1 MWRYFLLKKYVALGI
16 VSKNMSGV
24 HPKDVCDQNQQQQS
38 SSVDAQHDKYGSTCE
53 QNQERQSSSVDLHY
67 EEFGSSGDI
76 NRQRQKSSVGLKDE
90 QYGSSDDQNQQQ
102 QTFSIDPDAKKHDAQ
117 KQQMQATSDGPHH
130 EQYGSSGEQNQE
142 LLRSSDDPQIEQH
155 NSSGGQNQQQQSC
168 SKEPDVNKLGT
179 PSDQNQRKQSSSD
192 DPHHDKYGS
201 SGDQTQQQSSSDD
214 PQLEQYARSDEQN
227 QQKQSMSYDPHHEQ
241 YGSSGDQTQQ
251 QQSSSDDPQLEQYAR
266 SDEQN
271 QQKQSMSYDPHHE
284 QYGSSGDQTQQ
295 QQSSSDDPQ
304 LEQYARSNEQN
315 QQKQS
320 RSDDPHHEQYGS
332 PGNQS
337 QQESWSDNPHHEQ
350 HDSFGGQNQKQYGIF
365 NEPSQQKDDSSLYQ
379 DMHIHQGPQRPTPQR
394 YNGSGDK
401 HLSSGSHDLNKHD
414 IDSEADEQ
422 CVDEFGQDGLY
433 NIGQD
438 FDLNGGLPSTHLQI
452 SQNQR
457 SEAAR
462 EDLEQNSQTNSNK
475 NGNKMLSMAQ
485 SEGEKN
491 SMDMDEI
498 SQKTQLIQ
506 FDGSGVLKGPIS
518 KHSDE
523 TENHNPQTNST
534 DGDDLLHFAEGNEE
548 LRYGDTD
555 SISQTTQLRQPND
568 RNVLKRHIS
577 QGNEGA
583 FDHNPHT
590 KSITEGQGEMKSVE
604 MDNDLQTRQLR
615 QPNDSIFLKGL
626 ITHRSAP
633 PMRNAMGT
641 PFDSDNNWDNDLP
654 IICLEQRNRDA
665 IVENNDMTVENVEVH
680 TVPEDAQRTLKAVC
694 DDTKADTELDD
705 MSKEI
710 DAANVDVPTD
720 GTDDRAPDNVT
731 LHRSQHQGKFR
742 WNISFLWINHH
753 WEGLLLYKCKIQKN
767 WCTVTVAPTIEH
779 YGGHSRTHAN
789 QRWDHVPGRSQRL
802 LLG

>member
-1 MWRYFLLKKYVALGI
+1 MLNAVTECMYKCEHIFINKYVALGI

-24 HPKDVCDQNQQQQS
+24 HPKDVCDQSQQQQS

-76 NRQRQKSSVGLKDE
+76 NRQRQKSSIGLKDE

-168 SKEPDVNKLGT
+168 SNEPDVDNFGT
-179 PSDQNQRKQSSSD
+179 PGDQNQRKQSSSD
-192 DPHHDKYGS
+192 DPHHDQYGS
-201 SGDQTQQQSSSDD
+201 SGDQMQQQQSSYDDPQLDQYARSDEQNQQKQIMSDDPHDDQYDSSVDQTQQQQNSSDD

-227 QQKQSMSYDPHHEQ
+227 QQKQSRFDVPHHEQ
-241 YGSSGDQTQQ
+241 YG
-251 QQSSSDDPQLEQYAR
+251 
-266 SDEQN
+266 N
-271 QQKQSMSYDPHHE
+271 
-284 QYGSSGDQTQQ
+284 
-295 QQSSSDDPQ
+295 
-304 LEQYARSNEQN
+304 
-315 QQKQS
+315 
-320 RSDDPHHEQYGS
+320 
-332 PGNQS
+332 PGYQS

-365 NEPSQQKDDSSLYQ
+365 SEPSQQKDDSSLYQ
-379 DMHIHQGPQRPTPQR
+379 DMRIHQGPQRPTPQR

-414 IDSEADEQ
+414 IDSEAAEQ
-422 CVDEFGQDGLY
+422 CVDEFGQDGLH

-462 EDLEQNSQTNSNK
+462 EDLEQNSQTISNK
-475 NGNKMLSMAQ
+475 NGNKVLSMAQ
-485 SEGEKN
+485 SEGEEN

-498 SQKTQLIQ
+498 SQMTQQIQ
-506 FDGSGVLKGPIS
+506 FDGSDVLKGPIS

-534 DGDDLLHFAEGNEE
+534 GGDDVLHIAEGNEE
-548 LRYGDTD
+548 VRYGDTD

-568 RNVLKRHIS
+568 HNVLKRHIS

-583 FDHNPHT
+583 FDHNPNT
-590 KSITEGQGEMKSVE
+590 KSITEGQGEKSVE
-604 MDNDLQTRQLR
+604 MDNDVQTRQLR
-615 QPNDSIFLKGL
+615 QPNNSNFLKGL

-641 PFDSDNNWDNDLP
+641 TFDSDNNWDNDLP
-654 IICLEQRNRDA
+654 ITCLEDQSRDA
-665 IVENNDMTVENVEVH
+665 VVENNDITVENVEVH
-680 TVPEDAQRTLKAVC
+680 TVPEDAQRTSKADC
-694 DDTKADTELDD
+694 GDTKAGTASDD

-720 GTDDRAPDNVT
+720 GTDDHAPDDVT
-731 LHRSQHQGKFR
+731 LHRPQHQGKFR
-742 WNISFLWINHH
+742 WNISFL
-753 WEGLLLYKCKIQKN
+753 
-767 WCTVTVAPTIEH
+767 
-779 YGGHSRTHAN
+779 
-789 QRWDHVPGRSQRL
+789 
-802 LLG
+802 